1 MKPLL
6 TLFAVACIASS
17 AFGKQIS
24 ESDARFNA
32 YKYAPSG
39 KIQPAKRLHGAS
51 GGNAPY
57 YAFNL
62 DRGYVIVSGDDE
74 LTELVGYSTSGCF
87 DSDNVPPQ
95 LEAWLDAYAQYVA
108 SVQRGKTKATVKR
121 TLADQPSVIVEP
133 LLSTKWNQS
142 EPYNLLAPT
151 FQTAYGN
158 IGHCPTGCAAT
169 AMAQVMKYYNWP
181 ETGVGSN
188 SYEHPTF
195 GTISSDFSSHTYD
208 WANMADTYDGD
219 YSSTQANAVALL
231 MKDCGVALNM
241 YYAADASSAQLYSF
255 YTGFT
260 NYFRYTAKIVN
271 HTDMST
277 AEFAKCITDEL
288 DASRP
293 VLYTGIGDG
302 GGHAFVA
309 DGYDSNGF
317 LHINWG
323 WGGYSDG
330 YFDMNYM
337 NPGGLGIGG
346 GSGAFK
352 WNQAVVLAKPLRDGE
367 TAYEQHTL
375 GFVDTN
381 SSTGGLAFKGDGP
394 LIAGEDASIWL
405 TNIYNSSPTTFVG
418 SIAVAAFDE
427 SGAMVKLGDAANIT
441 NGFGSRS
448 YYPTEFEFPL
458 PTDGLTDGSYT
469 VYAVSK
475 YAGNTE
481 WEKFASNRFLTL
493 TVADGEATFTKPVPK
508 LTVSN
513 VSRESST
520 VDKGATMQAVITL
533 HNSSAAVADGNI
545 SYKILRVATGE
556 TMATGTDH
564 AIVYDNSDYSFSVSA
579 STSDYAIGDYLI
591 LIDGLT
597 ATDGTVLPV
606 EQNDIL
612 FTVVNTTTVH
622 RQLIFY
628 DPGTHDQGLS
638 VSPETFSA
646 DAPATLYYRYLANPH
661 AESWTGHIG
670 LKVENL
676 STGAA
681 DYNDFGVLS
690 DIPSNN
696 YYEALSVGTNYTIL
710 GSLADG
716 IYRVSGVVKEVVGS
730 FTFPDWIPIGNE
742 SHFDLRSSGGTY
754 SVIHPADEIAIN
766 KFAIADPILI
776 GKDNI
781 FSFTLESKSDK
792 QMNAKLILTFFKDG
806 LCIDVAEK
814 TVTLSPYELRNE
826 SLYHMLNETVYSGG
840 ATYSVVPYVQYGG
853 TVHEGTP
860 VTFIGKTSGVESMSA
875 DAISLWPNPTAN
887 VIHVSTEARRIDIYN
902 ATGAHVAQSADT
914 SEMSVA
920 HLPAGYYVAVVTT
933 DGGTVK
939 VPFVKK

>member
-1 MKPLL
+1 MKPLF

-24 ESDARFNA
+24 ESDARLNA
-32 YKYAPSG
+32 CKYVPSG

-74 LTELVGYSTSGCF
+74 LTELVGYSDLGRF
-87 DSDNVPPQ
+87 DADNLPPQ
-95 LEAWLDAYAQYVA
+95 LEAWLDAYAQYVSA
-108 SVQRGKTKATVKR
+108 VQRGETRATAKR
-121 TLADQPSVIVEP
+121 TLADQPSVIVAP
-133 LLSTKWNQS
+133 LLSTKWNQD
-142 EPYNLLAPT
+142 EPYNLQAPA
-151 FQTAYGN
+151 FQTSSGAW
-158 IGHCPTGCAAT
+158 GHCPTGCAAT
-169 AMAQVMKYYNWP
+169 AMAQIMKYYNWP

-188 SYEHPTF
+188 SYEHPTY

-219 YSSTQANAVALL
+219 YTNTQANAVALL

-241 YYAADASSAQLYSF
+241 EYGENESAALDTSLVPAF
-255 YTGFT
+255 N
-260 NYFRYTAKIVN
+260 NYFRYSSISLLHNDMT
-271 HTDMST
+271 TD
-277 AEFAKCITDEL
+277 EFSKRITDEL

-293 VLYTGIGDG
+293 VLFGAVGEA
-302 GGHAFVA
+302 GGHAYVV
-309 DGYDSNGF
+309 DGYDSNRF
-317 LHINWG
+317 VHVNWG
-323 WGGYSDG
+323 WGGYYDG

-337 NPGGLGIGG
+337 NPEGLGIGG

-352 WNQAVVLAKPLRDGE
+352 WEQTIILAKPMREGV

-375 GFVDTN
+375 GFIDTN

-394 LIAGEDASIWL
+394 LIAGKDASIWL
-405 TNIYNSSPTTFVG
+405 ANIYNSSPTAFNG
-418 SIAVAAFDE
+418 DIAVAAFDE
-427 SGAMVKLGDAANIT
+427 SGAMAKIGDAESIT
-441 NGFGSRS
+441 YGFQPGS
-448 YYPTEFEFPL
+448 YYPKEFEFPL
-458 PTDGLTDGSYT
+458 PTAGIADGTYT
-469 VYAVSK
+469 VHAVSRF
-475 YAGNTE
+475 AGNTE

-493 TVADGEATFTKPVPK
+493 TVAGGEATFAKPMPK

-513 VSRESST
+513 VSGLSST
-520 VDKGATMQAVITL
+520 VEKGATMKAVITL
-533 HNSSAAVADGNI
+533 HNSGLIAADGNI

-556 TMATGTDH
+556 TMTTGTDH
-564 AIVYDNSDYSFSVSA
+564 AIVYDNSDYAFSISA
-579 STSDYAIGDYLI
+579 ATSDYEIGDYLI
-591 LIDGLT
+591 LITGLT
-597 ATDGTVLPV
+597 ATDGTVLTV

-612 FTVVNTTTVH
+612 FTVVNTTAIQ

-628 DPGTHDQGLS
+628 DPGTHEQGLS
-638 VSPETFSA
+638 VSPETFTA
-646 DAPATLYYRYLANPH
+646 DEPATLYYRYLANPH
-661 AESWTGHIG
+661 ADSWSGHIG

-676 STGAA
+676 STNAV
-681 DYNDFGVLS
+681 DYNDFGVLY
-690 DIPSNN
+690 DIPAGN

-716 IYRVSGVVKEVVGS
+716 VYRVSGVVKEVVGS

-742 SHFDLRSSGGTY
+742 SHFDLRSSGGTTT
-754 SVIHPADEIAIN
+754 VIHPADEIAIN

-792 QMNAKLILTFFKDG
+792 QMNAKLILNFFKDG

-826 SLYHMLNETVYSGG
+826 SLYHMLDEIVFSGG
-840 ATYSVVPYVQYGG
+840 ATYSVVPYIQYGG
-853 TVHEGTP
+853 TTHEGTP

-875 DAISLWPNPTAN
+875 DAISLWPNPTTD
-887 VIHVSTEARRIDIYN
+887 VLHVSAEARRIDIYN

-933 DGGTVK
+933 DGGRVK